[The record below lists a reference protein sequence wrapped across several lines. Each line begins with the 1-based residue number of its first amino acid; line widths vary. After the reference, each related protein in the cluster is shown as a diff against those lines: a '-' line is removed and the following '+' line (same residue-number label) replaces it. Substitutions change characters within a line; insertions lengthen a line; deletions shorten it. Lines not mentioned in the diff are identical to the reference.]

1 MTGFLGGSLIGVGQ
15 GGAIDTGDIQKSL
28 RFAASRSTYLSR
40 TFGAPTDNR
49 KWSFSCCTRRG
60 ALGQSGAVLSAYYGD
75 PNFTYIRFSSADKLE
90 FYTVETGGIDY
101 SRESVAAFRD
111 PTAHLHILVVY
122 DSANATAADRI
133 ILYVNSVRLATT
145 DTYGTIPQNFGSYIN
160 SALVTNIGRN
170 QDTGACLDG
179 YLSRVCF
186 VDGQALTPS
195 SFGYQNTEINE
206 WVSKSQSEVKAV
218 VDAGGANSFMLDFDN
233 GSTLTTLGYDKS
245 SKGNNW
251 TLNNHSLTAGVNY
264 DWMDDVPG
272 NSFATLNPL
281 SNYGGV
287 LRAGNLEHVY
297 APAAWAGVPCSLPLS
312 TGKWEVQASFV
323 NVATT
328 AWANLGLTT
337 IPETPSFAGL
347 TATSWGM
354 LCNSVT
360 LNTQTSNVPINST
373 PGTYDTTTVLRCAVD
388 LDAGKIW
395 FGVNTTWLG
404 GGDPALG
411 TSPTYT
417 FTAGTTLAFMV
428 ASQAQVTI
436 ANFGQRPFA
445 YTPPTGFK
453 ALSQRNLPTPSILK
467 PNLHFDVKLHTGN
480 GATQSV
486 TGVSFKPDLVWI
498 KGRNVAYSHVLTD
511 SVRGAQLVLYSDLTS
526 AEAGTTYANVSSFN
540 VDGFSLGTTSSTNIT
555 NGSTVTYADWLWK
568 AGGAAVTNTAGS
580 ISSQVSA
587 NTAAGFSI
595 VTYTGTGANATVG
608 HGLGVAPKMVITKQ
622 RGSTGN
628 WGVYH
633 SGLTS
638 ATYAVW
644 LNSTNPQGSQPIM
657 WNSTAPSSTVFS
669 IGTTNTDT
677 NTSAGTFVAY
687 CFAEIAGYSKIGSY
701 TGNGSTDG
709 PFVHCGFK
717 PRFVLIKRTDA
728 GAEGWIQLD
737 TARDTYN
744 VEQLYLLAN
753 SSGVEATLPLLDA
766 VATGFKLRTNGA
778 SGGNVS
784 GATYVFYVVAETTGK
799 YSNAK

>member
-15 GGAIDTGDIQKSL
+15 GGVDTGDIQKSL

-40 TFGAPTDNR
+40 TPSVTGNR
-49 KWSFSCCTRRG
+49 KTWTWSGWIKRG
-60 ALGQSGAVLSAYYGD
+60 ALSSAGIRHTFFLSGTTEYVIFYFETDDALVVAMNNGVLSMQKI
-75 PNFTYIRFSSADKLE
+75 T
-90 FYTVETGGIDY
+90 TMV
-101 SRESVAAFRD
+101 FRD
-111 PTAHLHILVVY
+111 PSAHFHLTVSTDTTIA
-122 DSANATAADRI
+122 SALARTKV
-133 ILYVNSVRLATT
+133 YVNGVEVTSFSVDVNGFAQNY
-145 DTYGTIPQNFGSYIN
+145 DTFMSNTVLHTLGTNQ
-160 SALVTNIGRN
+160 LVANWYF
-170 QDTGACLDG
+170 DG
-179 YLSRVCF
+179 HLSRVCF

-206 WVSKSQSEVKAV
+206 WVSKSQSAVKAV
-218 VDAGGANSFMLDFDN
+218 VDAGGANSFMLDFDD

-272 NSFATLNPL
+272 NSFATWNTLDKGTSL
-281 SNYGGV
+281 VIAEGGTLV
-287 LRAGNLEHVY
+287 
-297 APAAWAGVPCSLPLS
+297 GVSGTALQTVRTTISLPS
-312 TGKWEVQASFV
+312 SGDFYAEVTAGINTILV
-323 NVATT
+323 GVAKS
-328 AWANLGLTT
+328 
-337 IPETPSFAGL
+337 E
-347 TATSWGM
+347 AT
-354 LCNSVT
+354 L
-360 LNTQTSNVPINST
+360 LN
-373 PGTYDTTTVLRCAVD
+373 
-388 LDAGKIW
+388 
-395 FGVNTTWLG
+395 WLG
-404 GGDPALG
+404 SDANGWSYNSNNGQKYNNGSGSAYG
-411 TSPTYT
+411 ATYT
-417 FTAGTTLAFMV
+417 TGDVIGIKFSSGAGSLEFLKNNVSQGVAFTGLSGQLFISVGCVSFMG
-428 ASQAQVTI
+428 STYI
-436 ANFGQRPFA
+436 NFGQRPFA